1 MILVKGKCANSKK
14 GVYFKWLKS
23 LSYIEQFVGNTLLS
37 QVNDKRVKR
46 LLKSL
51 ANDDLT
57 MSN

>member
-1 MILVKGKCANSKK
+1 MILVKGKYANSKK
-14 GVYFKWLKS
+14 SVYFKWLKS